1 MVKEDKSLIGERNFL
16 SFLFKKMSNRKN
28 MDKHKTKVSEPSQ
41 PDQSN
46 VYPTPV
52 AYVHVSILDV
62 LPTPAADV
70 HVLLQ
75 TCLRTRLLMY
85 MVL

>member
-1 MVKEDKSLIGERNFL
+1 
-16 SFLFKKMSNRKN
+16 MSDTSPPPPPKRRKN

-62 LPTPAADV
+62 PSTPAADV
-70 HVLLQ
+70 HSSADSQKVNYVISDIEELKDHLKN
-75 TCLRTRLLMY
+75 Y
-85 MVL
+85 IN